1 MHAFSWRRHIST
13 SGGPCIPGG
22 SLPSP
27 AFGQSLAMPAIKRP
41 SVSSGSTPKKLTSM
55 KRKSGYYPKGSRK
68 GTSDTRMSKKVE
80 KGLREQV
87 LMLEKRCADY
97 EKRVKEL
104 EAEVEAERCR
114 RLALEGEAA
123 DVEPRYRRALRDL
136 RR

>member
-1 MHAFSWRRHIST
+1 
-13 SGGPCIPGG
+13 
-22 SLPSP
+22 
-27 AFGQSLAMPAIKRP
+27 
-41 SVSSGSTPKKLTSM
+41 M
-55 KRKSGYYPKGSRK
+55 KRSSGYYPKGSRK
-68 GTSDTRMSKKVE
+68 GKSDTRMSKKVE